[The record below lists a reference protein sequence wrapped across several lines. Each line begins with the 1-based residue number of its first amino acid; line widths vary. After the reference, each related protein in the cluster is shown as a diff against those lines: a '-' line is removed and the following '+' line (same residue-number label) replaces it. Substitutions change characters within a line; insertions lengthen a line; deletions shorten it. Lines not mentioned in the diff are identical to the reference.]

1 MTNVSQSGPQT
12 SAVAQR
18 YANSL
23 YDLAVETKQ
32 LPQTEKDLTTID
44 NMLAESADLQRM
56 VRSPVFSAEDQL
68 NAMSALAAKA
78 GIKGI
83 VINFLSIV
91 AQNRRLFVLQSMIT
105 AFRALAAEK
114 RGEVSAEVTA
124 AKALTAAEKK
134 ELEATLKG
142 ASGKAVTMNVTV
154 DPAIL
159 GGLIVKIG
167 SQQIDTSL
175 RTKLNSLK
183 LALKEVG

>member
-1 MTNVSQSGPQT
+1 MSQSGSQT

-23 YDLAVETKQ
+23 YDLAVESKK
-32 LPQTEKDLTTID
+32 LPQTEKDLTSIEK
-44 NMLAESADLQRM
+44 MLADSADLQRL
-56 VRSPVFSAEDQL
+56 VRSPVFSSEDQL
-68 NAMSALAAKA
+68 NAITAIAKKA

-83 VINFLSIV
+83 VVNFLSVV
-91 AQNRRLFVLQSMIT
+91 ASNRRLFALPSIIT

-114 RGEVSAEVTA
+114 RGEISAEVTA

-134 ELEATLKG
+134 TLESTLKDV
-142 ASGKAVTMNVTV
+142 AGKAVTMNVTV